1 MTTPRQPPP
10 RRVWRVAL
18 LAVTGAAVAGAA
30 AVYVDRRLR
39 AAQPDQPDQPEQPDQ
54 PASLPPPD
62 KPAEQPA
69 RRPQRR
75 FLLVA
80 GTAVLVAAAITV
92 TVVTRSPG
100 DTTVTA
106 VPAPAETTAMRLVDC
121 QFTIAA
127 EKDPNVRTTCGYP
140 AGSPEMSFGEEPA
153 DRSDPRFFGAALP
166 DALATD
172 DAACVLE
179 PSPFSKQEVDTVY
192 PTLSATFVQVPGL
205 RRIEPT
211 FQLREAN
218 APVARTRER
227 AGSSI
232 GPGQPAELSLRLVQP
247 LEPGMTYRWRVKGT
261 PQTVAGGDWSP
272 WCWFRVADKTRDD
285 LGLEDEE
292 AYQVTIPVAGWRT
305 VLRAQRPDEAHL
317 DPIADAAG
325 KKSGSAAVSLTGAE
339 WTSVITRLASQASLN
354 DEPEYWEMVDT
365 LSSALGGH
373 PHPTMGLPR
382 DTP

>member
-18 LAVTGAAVAGAA
+18 LAVTGAAIAGAA

-39 AAQPDQPDQPEQPDQ
+39 AAPPDQPSSP
-54 PASLPPPD
+54 PPPD

-69 RRPQRR
+69 RRPERR
-75 FLLVA
+75 LWIVA

-100 DTTVTA
+100 DTSVPVVATPTPTA
-106 VPAPAETTAMRLVDC
+106 TTAMRLVDC
-121 QFTIAA
+121 QFAIAA
-127 EKDPNVRTTCGYP
+127 ATGQNVRTTCGYP
-140 AGSPEMSFGEEPA
+140 AGNPEASFREQSA

-172 DAACVLE
+172 SAACVVDT
-179 PSPFSKQEVDTVY
+179 PAPKEVDIVY
-192 PTLSATFVQVPGL
+192 PTLSASFVQVPGL

-211 FQLREAN
+211 FQLTEAN
-218 APVARTRER
+218 TPVSLTIER
-227 AGSSI
+227 AGSPI
-232 GPGQPAELSLRLVQP
+232 GPGQQAELSLRLIQP
-247 LEPGMTYRWRVKGT
+247 LEQGKTYMWRVKGT
-261 PQTVAGGDWSP
+261 PQDVAAGDWSP
-272 WCWFRVADKTRDD
+272 WCLFTVAEETRDD
-285 LGLEDEE
+285 LGLADEE
-292 AYQVTIPVAGWRT
+292 DYQVTIPVAGWRT